1 MFLPTPKVEHN
12 TENESSQP
20 RPRRPDLST
29 FFATLSEITPNP
41 GETRTRPHAVPV
53 PADVSAAFRT
63 LAEALDVI
71 RRDNEGGGGDGGEDG
86 DGDGDG
92 DGASTSRGSQQQPGS
107 GLLDQMIEALLQGA
121 DIPPREVEGVDDE
134 FCDCMYIPTEKKRK
148 PIT

>member
-12 TENESSQP
+12 TENESSHP

-63 LAEALDVI
+63 LAEAFDVI
-71 RRDNEGGGGDGGEDG
+71 RRDNEAVGDEDG
-86 DGDGDG
+86 DGS
-92 DGASTSRGSQQQPGS
+92 STSHDTQRGS

-134 FCDCMYIPTEKKRK
+134 FCDCMYQIMPCK
-148 PIT
+148 PPPGLSA